1 MKPAGSGEFNQR
13 QYGDLME
20 FTVMGFNQQKST
32 WFQQQEARGDRVKK
46 HWDLSNKNMVIF
58 VGIYIWVFLFLSLY

>member
-32 WFQQQEARGDRVKK
+32 WLQQQEARGDRVKK
-46 HWDLSNKNMVIF
+46 L
-58 VGIYIWVFLFLSLY
+58 

>member
-32 WFQQQEARGDRVKK
+32 WFQ
-46 HWDLSNKNMVIF
+46 
-58 VGIYIWVFLFLSLY
+58 